1 MIINWYPGHMHKT
14 RKEITESLSQT
25 DVIIELLD
33 ARIPSSSRNPLI
45 DELVQGKNRIIII
58 NKSDLADPE
67 VTKKWTKFFNDQ
79 EGITAISMSS
89 TEDKNP
95 GRIVKMCRDMCKDEV
110 WFERRPVRAMIA
122 GIPNVG
128 KSTLINKIVGKKK
141 ADVSNK
147 PAVTKRFQRVSISK
161 GFELI
166 DTPGVLWPKFED
178 QTVGYK
184 LAILGSIK
192 DSILDI
198 QDIARFAY
206 NYMFERYGDR
216 IKTRFKID
224 NLPEE
229 SQEGITL
236 IGKKRGFLLKGGS
249 IDYDRACR
257 LLLQEI
263 RDGKLGKLSFDDVRE
278 IQ

>member
-1 MIINWYPGHMHKT
+1 MTINWYPGHMHKT
-14 RKEITESLSQT
+14 RKEITESLNQT

-33 ARIPSSSRNPLI
+33 ARIPFSSRNPLI
-45 DELVQGKNRIIII
+45 NELVQGKNRIVII
-58 NKSDLADPE
+58 NKSDLADPL
-67 VTKKWTKFFNDQ
+67 VTNKWTKYFNDQ
-79 EGITAISMSS
+79 EGITAISLSS
-89 TEDKNP
+89 TTDKNP
-95 GRIVKMCRDMCKDEV
+95 GRIITISRNLCKNET

-141 ADVSNK
+141 TEVSNK

-184 LAILGSIK
+184 LAVLGSIR

-206 NYMFERYGDR
+206 EYMQEYYCDR
-216 IKTRFKID
+216 IKIRFKID
-224 NLPEE
+224 VLPKEA
-229 SQEGITL
+229 QTGIEL
-236 IGKKRGFLLKGGS
+236 IGKKRGFLLKGGT

-257 LLLQEI
+257 LLIQEI
-263 RDGKLGKLSFDDVRE
+263 RDGKLGKLSFDDLPE
-278 IQ
+278 F